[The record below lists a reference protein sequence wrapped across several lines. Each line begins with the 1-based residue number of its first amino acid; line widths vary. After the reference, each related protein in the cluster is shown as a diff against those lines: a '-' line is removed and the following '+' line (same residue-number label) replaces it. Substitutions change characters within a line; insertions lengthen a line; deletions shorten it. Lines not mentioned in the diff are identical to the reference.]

1 MKILIYGAGT
11 IGMTY
16 GWLLSQGHEVEV
28 YVKERDLS
36 HYQKGISLL
45 IKDLRRHDKSYQI
58 HHFAPKLVT
67 SIVNHYDL
75 ILLTVNSSQIKQ
87 AAKELSTFQG
97 KTRILIMQ
105 NNWDTTEKIFPYLD
119 RESYSLAFPS
129 SVGGGRKYGKVKAI
143 IFQAPTLIDEDEYH
157 NLNCGIFEKCHLSI
171 KSMPDLANWL
181 KIHCLQ
187 EAVMAGA
194 IAESGSF
201 DAVLEDSQVIKKM
214 ILAWREGILLCE
226 KYGISKKAY
235 KPTKYLFLPLCLLI
249 PVVKLFLKQP
259 LTQEMIRGHLASG
272 YQEWADQYREILET
286 GKTIHFPMPIWQ
298 SYQPFIEN
306 YKQ

>member
-1 MKILIYGAGT
+1 M
-11 IGMTY
+11 
-16 GWLLSQGHEVEV
+16 
-28 YVKERDLS
+28 
-36 HYQKGISLL
+36 
-45 IKDLRRHDKSYQI
+45 
-58 HHFAPKLVT
+58 
-67 SIVNHYDL
+67 
-75 ILLTVNSSQIKQ
+75 VNSSQIKQ
-87 AAKELSTFQG
+87 AAKGLSTFQG
-97 KTRILIMQ
+97 NTRILIMQ
-105 NNWDTTEKIFPYLD
+105 NNWDITEKIFSYLD
-119 RESYSLAFPS
+119 RESYSLTLPS
-129 SVGGGRKYGKVKAI
+129 SVGGGRKHGKVKAI

-157 NLNCGIFEKCHLSI
+157 DLNCGIFEKCHLSI

-201 DAVLEDSQVIKKM
+201 NAVLEDSQVIKKM

-286 GKTIHFPMPIWQ
+286 GKMIHFPMPIWQ